1 MFLGYFNSETLENYL
16 NDFCNVYNLRNI
28 VKNPTCFKNPDNPSC
43 IDLFLTNR
51 LQCFHNTF
59 AVKTGISDFH
69 KMVLTVLKVFY
80 KKQKPKIIKYRK
92 YNNFNNDMFR
102 EDLNNELLNVHLN
115 NAELS
120 EFTETF
126 MFLFDKHASKNKKIY
141 EQIMLTLWQ
150 KVQGRQS
157 C

>member
-1 MFLGYFNSETLENYL
+1 MCRFISYKS
-16 NDFCNVYNLRNI
+16 
-28 VKNPTCFKNPDNPSC
+28 S
-43 IDLFLTNR
+43 
-51 LQCFHNTF
+51 
-59 AVKTGISDFH
+59 AVLSAVETGISDFH
-69 KMVLTVLKVFY
+69 KMVVTVLKVFY

-92 YNNFNNDMFR
+92 YSNFNNDMFQ

-120 EFTETF
+120 EYTETF
-126 MFLFDKHASKNKKIY
+126 MFLLDKHASKNKKIN